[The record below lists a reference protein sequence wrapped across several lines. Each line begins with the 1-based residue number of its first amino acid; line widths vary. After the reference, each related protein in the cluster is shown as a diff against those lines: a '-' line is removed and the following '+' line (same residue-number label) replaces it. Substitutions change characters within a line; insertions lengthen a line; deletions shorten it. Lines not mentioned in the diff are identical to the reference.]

1 MNWSFILARNTLAP
15 VEAASFIVAVFGS
28 YKDIAYD
35 GK

>member
-1 MNWSFILARNTLAP
+1 MNLSFRSARYDLAP
-15 VEAASFIVAVFGS
+15 VEAASFIAAVFGS